1 MVIKIAS
8 NIEQHITSQDIC
20 SHYYESLSSITFIIN
35 YGRTI
40 TIKMHMVI
48 VSELEAKLKIRLL
61 CIMKSERIF

>member
-20 SHYYESLSSITFIIN
+20 SYYYESLSSITFIIN

-40 TIKMHMVI
+40 TIEMH
-48 VSELEAKLKIRLL
+48 RLL
-61 CIMKSERIF
+61 FLSLRLN